1 MLTHEDFMKNS
12 YCKKSPPHDYGTY
25 LNIFYNYCEKF
36 QEQPFVFEI
45 LSDINEATFENLE
58 KLGAKKIFTFD
69 LEKIE
74 NGKNKINNVE
84 SVYEY
89 EDSAVQFFRKKD
101 LINKIEYLLE
111 SEDVPAEE
119 GGNLSKKDFKNY
131 SCKILYQKSETL
143 AKVRECIVLSPE
155 DKKKKN
161 VYLLCSLDGMLTTQ
175 KFEVRLPDKKID
187 LELNYG
193 KTASDKFD
201 KIIDYTK
208 SNKNGLVLLSGK
220 PGTGKSTFIKYLATK
235 TDRKV
240 IYLSSGSVDQLTNPD
255 FLSFIMGYRNSILLL
270 EDAEKALRSRED
282 QDNNAISNILNITD
296 GVLGDCLNILIIA
309 TFNISKEKI
318 DSALVRKGRLLIE
331 HEFDALPAENCNK
344 IFKSI
349 KSKRKT
355 DVPMTLAEIYNEEE
369 NYFKKEEEKNKIG
382 F

>member
-1 MLTHEDFMKNS
+1 MEF
-12 YCKKSPPHDYGTY
+12 
-25 LNIFYNYCEKF
+25 
-36 QEQPFVFEI
+36 
-45 LSDINEATFENLE
+45 
-58 KLGAKKIFTFD
+58 
-69 LEKIE
+69 
-74 NGKNKINNVE
+74 
-84 SVYEY
+84 
-89 EDSAVQFFRKKD
+89 
-101 LINKIEYLLE
+101 
-111 SEDVPAEE
+111 
-119 GGNLSKKDFKNY
+119 
-131 SCKILYQKSETL
+131 L
-143 AKVRECIVLSPE
+143 AE

-175 KFEVRLPDKKID
+175 KFEVKLPDKKID

-193 KTASDKFD
+193 KSASDKFD

-208 SNKNGLVLLSGK
+208 KNKNGLVLLSGK
-220 PGTGKSTFIKYLATK
+220 PGTGKSTFIKYLTTK

-240 IYLSSGSVDQLTNPD
+240 IYLSSGSADQLTNPD

-270 EDAEKALRSRED
+270 EDAEKALRSREN

-309 TFNISKEKI
+309 TFNINKEKI

-331 HEFDALPAENCNK
+331 HEFDVLSPENCNK
-344 IFKSI
+344 IFKSM

-369 NYFKKEEEKNKIG
+369 NYSKKEEKPKIG